1 MSSSSSSLHMEP
13 FEIQQGSCG
22 ACACRRAP
30 CSNPGLQ
37 EAYELSVL
45 SLVASLVAVIMG
57 AVSAIQTRSATA
69 LGYSLEN
76 TVDFLGS
83 LLVLWRFAGASQYES
98 KHAVESREQRA
109 DAGISIMFVVLGG
122 VVAGDAVKDMVDHDG
137 DRDLVELIAMYSPS
151 VVVFVLLGA
160 AKIHVGRSVKSHS
173 LQKDGACSLAGALLS
188 AGVLV
193 SAVIEDFTDIR
204 WIDSFIAIIVAS
216 GLAATGIC
224 SLPRLRATR
233 HSMVVV
239 VVVVARLRLGPP
251 RASRRGPAPL
261 LQDGHLKWWPR
272 C

>member
-1 MSSSSSSLHMEP
+1 MEP

-98 KHAVESREQRA
+98 KHAVRRPRPKKLCE
-109 DAGISIMFVVLGG
+109 DNL
-122 VVAGDAVKDMVDHDG
+122 AV
-137 DRDLVELIAMYSPS
+137 
-151 VVVFVLLGA
+151 
-160 AKIHVGRSVKSHS
+160 
-173 LQKDGACSLAGALLS
+173 
-188 AGVLV
+188 
-193 SAVIEDFTDIR
+193 
-204 WIDSFIAIIVAS
+204 
-216 GLAATGIC
+216 
-224 SLPRLRATR
+224 TR
-233 HSMVVV
+233 M
-239 VVVVARLRLGPP
+239 
-251 RASRRGPAPL
+251 
-261 LQDGHLKWWPR
+261 
-272 C
+272 